1 MSGTNNANLYSWLY
15 QTYFGTDPGGRP
27 MLEQQYGITSLDPH
41 NHQANLAAIITAY
54 KRFNQQWIPIDVDSN
69 VFRLVDVY
77 ALQQTTQTTIAAAA
91 APATP
96 NAPPAMRLNI
106 QYTPPPPATT
116 GGAFGPMGGAA
127 PPAAPAGAE
136 APAAA
141 PPPPTQPDQR
151 VREALEAAK
160 LNYLITRSNDFR
172 VDFRLENNRRQ
183 SVYVASQ
190 TMIYGQFEVR
200 VVWSN
205 AHKLPGPVPAELAN
219 RLLNDNL
226 RKKIGAWEIDIF
238 QDGSHLI
245 MFTAKIPAALD
256 GNSLADV
263 IDIVMATA
271 DKLEA
276 ELTGGD
282 DRY

>member
-41 NHQANLAAIITAY
+41 NHQANLASIITAY

-116 GGAFGPMGGAA
+116 GGAFGPMGGTA
-127 PPAAPAGAE
+127 PPAAPAGGAG
-136 APAAA
+136 PAAA

-238 QDGSHLI
+238 QDGTHLI
-245 MFTAKIPAALD
+245 MFTAKVPAALD